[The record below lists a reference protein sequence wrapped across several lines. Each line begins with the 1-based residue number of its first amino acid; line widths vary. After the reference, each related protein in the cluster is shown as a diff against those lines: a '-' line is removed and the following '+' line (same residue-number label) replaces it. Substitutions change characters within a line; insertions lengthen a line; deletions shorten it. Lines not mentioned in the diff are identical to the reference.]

1 MADIRKFLDQQGV
14 SVLWNRIATDLKAES
29 ERAKAA
35 EAANAAAAKKAQDE
49 VDALETYVGAIPEGY
64 EAQTNV
70 IAYINKKAEET
81 LNAANGGSSESAASV
96 KAALDAYIAQND
108 PLVKANSD
116 AIDAIEADYLVEA
129 DKTELSNAIGAN
141 TTEIA
146 RVNAVLV
153 AALENEEAGLDS
165 IKELAS
171 WIETHGTEAAGY
183 SAAITALETKVD
195 TGDMKVSEYVA
206 DAIAGQNLS
215 QYATVDAL
223 NTEKG
228 RIDGLVEKVDTGD
241 QKVSEY
247 VAAAVAALNI
257 ADYAKAADLLA
268 LAARVTTAEGKITT
282 LEGNDADKETR
293 IATMEAK
300 VSKWDA
306 AEANA
311 KAHADGLNSAMD
323 IRVLALE
330 GIDHTKFETAGAAAT
345 ALSEAKAYTDTEVAK
360 IQSLSEAEIDAAI
373 AAAVKPE

>member
-1 MADIRKFLDQQGV
+1 
-14 SVLWNRIATDLKAES
+14 
-29 ERAKAA
+29 
-35 EAANAAAAKKAQDE
+35 
-49 VDALETYVGAIPEGY
+49 
-64 EAQTNV
+64 
-70 IAYINKKAEET
+70 
-81 LNAANGGSSESAASV
+81 
-96 KAALDAYIAQND
+96 
-108 PLVKANSD
+108 
-116 AIDAIEADYLVEA
+116 
-129 DKTELSNAIGAN
+129 
-141 TTEIA
+141 
-146 RVNAVLV
+146 
-153 AALENEEAGLDS
+153 
-165 IKELAS
+165 
-171 WIETHGTEAAGY
+171 
-183 SAAITALETKVD
+183 
-195 TGDMKVSEYVA
+195 MKVSEYVA

-330 GIDHTKFETAGAAAT
+330 GIDHAKFETAGAAAT

>member
-29 ERAKAA
+29 DRAKAA

-49 VDALETYVGAIPEGY
+49 VDALETYVGTIPEGY
-64 EAQTNV
+64 AEQTNV

-108 PLVKANSD
+108 PLVKANAD

-129 DKTELSNAIGAN
+129 DKTELDGKISAN

-171 WIETHGTEAAGY
+171 WIETHGEEAAGY
-183 SAAITALETKVD
+183 AAAITALETKID

-206 DAIAGQNLS
+206 DAIADQNLS

-293 IATMEAK
+293 IAAMEAK

-323 IRVLALE
+323 VRVLALE

>member
-1 MADIRKFLDQQGV
+1 MADIRKFLDQAGV
-14 SVLWNRIATDLKAES
+14 SILWNRIATDLKTES
-29 ERAKAA
+29 DRAKAA

-49 VDALETYVGAIPEGY
+49 VDALETYVGTIPEGY
-64 EAQTNV
+64 TETNV
-70 IAYINKKAEET
+70 VAYINKKAEET
-81 LNAANGGSSESAASV
+81 LNAANGGSNESAASV
-96 KAALDAYIAQND
+96 KAALDAYIALND
-108 PLVKANSD
+108 PKVKANTD

-129 DKTELSNAIGAN
+129 DKTELDGKISAN

-153 AALENEEAGLDS
+153 AALENEESGLDS
-165 IKELAS
+165 IKELAT
-171 WIETHGTEAAGY
+171 WIEEHGEEAAGY
-183 SAAITALETKVD
+183 AAAITALETKVD

-206 DAIAGQNLS
+206 DAIADQNLS
-215 QYATVDAL
+215 QYATVEAL

-293 IATMEAK
+293 IAAMEAK
-300 VSKWDA
+300 VTKWDA

-311 KAHADGLNSAMD
+311 KAHAEAQAQAAEANAKAHSDANLVTAKAYSDAN
-323 IRVLALE
+323 LA
-330 GIDHTKFETAGAAAT
+330 T
-345 ALSEAKAYTDTEVAK
+345 AKAYTDAEVAK

>member
-29 ERAKAA
+29 DRAKAA

-49 VDALETYVGAIPEGY
+49 VDALETYVGIIPEGY

-96 KAALDAYIAQND
+96 KAALDAYIAAND
-108 PLVKANSD
+108 PLVEKNKTDIAG
-116 AIDAIEADYLVEA
+116 IVADYLTST
-129 DKTELSNAIGAN
+129 DKTELNTAIGAN

-165 IKELAS
+165 IKELAA
-171 WIETHGTEAAGY
+171 WIETHGAEAAGY
-183 SAAITALETKVD
+183 ASAIAALETKVD

-206 DAIAGQNLS
+206 DAIADQNLS

-228 RIDGLVEKVDTGD
+228 RIDGLVTKVDTGD

-293 IATMEAK
+293 IAAMEAK

-323 IRVLALE
+323 ARVLVLE
-330 GIDHTKFETAGAAAT
+330 AIDHTKFETAGAAAT

>member
-14 SVLWNRIATDLKAES
+14 STLWSRIAEELAAEKS
-29 ERAKAA
+29 RA
-35 EAANAAAAKKAQDE
+35 EAAEQAAATAAQAAQND
-49 VDALETYVGAIPEGY
+49 VDALETYVGTIPEGY
-64 EAQTNV
+64 TETNV
-70 IAYINKKAEET
+70 VAYINKKAEET
-81 LNAANGGSSESAASV
+81 LNAANGGSNESAASV
-96 KAALDAYIAQND
+96 KAALDTYIAKND
-108 PLVKANSD
+108 PLVKANTD

-129 DKTELSNAIGAN
+129 DKTELDGKISAN

-183 SAAITALETKVD
+183 ASAITALETKVD
-195 TGDMKVSEYVA
+195 TGDMKVSEYIA
-206 DAIAGQNLS
+206 DAIADQNLS

-293 IATMEAK
+293 IAAMEAK
-300 VSKWDA
+300 VTKWDA

-311 KAHADGLNSAMD
+311 KAYADS
-323 IRVLALE
+323 LAKNYE
-330 GIDHTKFETAGAAAT
+330 VAGAAAQ
-345 ALSEAKAYTDTEVAK
+345 ALIDAKAYTDTEVAK
-360 IQSLSEAEIDAAI
+360 IQALTEAEIDAAI
-373 AAAVKPE
+373 AEVTANT

>member
-29 ERAKAA
+29 DRAKAA

-49 VDALETYVGAIPEGY
+49 VDALETYVGTIPEGY

-96 KAALDAYIAQND
+96 KAALDAYIAAND
-108 PLVKANSD
+108 PLVKANAD

-183 SAAITALETKVD
+183 ASAITALETKVD

-293 IATMEAK
+293 IAAMEAK

-323 IRVLALE
+323 VRVLALE

>member
-1 MADIRKFLDQQGV
+1 MADIKKFLDQSGV
-14 SVLWNRIATDLKAES
+14 STLWSRIAQELAAEKA
-29 ERAKAA
+29 RA
-35 EAANAAAAKKAQDE
+35 EAAEQAAAAAAQAAQDD
-49 VDALETYVGAIPEGY
+49 VDALETYVGTIPEGY
-64 EAQTNV
+64 ADQTNV

-81 LNAANGGSSESAASV
+81 LNAANGGSNESAATV
-96 KAALDAYIAQND
+96 KAALDAYIAKND
-108 PLVKANSD
+108 PLVKANTD

-129 DKTELSNAIGAN
+129 DKTELDGKISAN

-146 RVNAVLV
+146 RVNAVLA

-165 IKELAS
+165 IKELAA
-171 WIETHGTEAAGY
+171 WIETHGEEAAGY
-183 SAAITALETKVD
+183 AEAITALEGKVD

-206 DAIAGQNLS
+206 DAIADQNLA
-215 QYATVDAL
+215 QYATVEAL

-282 LEGNDADKETR
+282 LEGNDANKETR
-293 IATMEAK
+293 IAAMEAK
-300 VSKWDA
+300 VTKWDA

-311 KAHADGLNSAMD
+311 KAHAEAQ
-323 IRVLALE
+323 AQAA
-330 GIDHTKFETAGAAAT
+330 ETNAKAHSDANLAT
-345 ALSEAKAYTDTEVAK
+345 AKSYSDANLATAKSYTDTEVAK
-360 IQSLSEAEIDAAI
+360 IQALTAAEIEAAI
-373 AAAVKPE
+373 NSATQA

>member
-14 SVLWNRIATDLKAES
+14 SILWNRIATDLKAES
-29 ERAKAA
+29 DRAKAA

-49 VDALETYVGAIPEGY
+49 VDALETYVGTIPEGY

-81 LNAANGGSSESAASV
+81 LTAANGGSNESAASV
-96 KAALDAYIAQND
+96 KAALDAYIALND
-108 PLVKANSD
+108 PLVKANTD

-165 IKELAS
+165 IKELAA

-183 SAAITALETKVD
+183 ASAITALETKVD

-206 DAIAGQNLS
+206 DAIADQNLS

-228 RIDGLVEKVDTGD
+228 RIDGLVTKVDTGD

-293 IATMEAK
+293 IAAMEAK

-311 KAHADGLNSAMD
+311 KAHAEAQAQTAETNAKAHSDANLVTAKAYSDAN
-323 IRVLALE
+323 LA
-330 GIDHTKFETAGAAAT
+330 T
-345 ALSEAKAYTDTEVAK
+345 AKAYTDTEVAK

>member
-1 MADIRKFLDQQGV
+1 MADIRKFLDQSGV
-14 SVLWNRIATDLKAES
+14 SILWNRIATDLKAES
-29 ERAKAA
+29 DRAKAA

-49 VDALETYVGAIPEGY
+49 VDALETYVGTIPDGY
-64 EAQTNV
+64 TETNV
-70 IAYINKKAEET
+70 VAYINKKAEET
-81 LNAANGGSSESAASV
+81 LTAANGGSNESAASV
-96 KAALDAYIAQND
+96 KAALDAYIALND
-108 PLVKANSD
+108 PKVKANTD

-129 DKTELSNAIGAN
+129 DKTELDGKISAN

-171 WIETHGTEAAGY
+171 WIETHGEEAASY
-183 SAAITALETKVD
+183 AAAITALEGKV
-195 TGDMKVSEYVA
+195 GDKTVGTQISE
-206 DAIAGQNLS
+206 AIAAENLS
-215 QYATVDAL
+215 QYATVANL
-223 NTEKG
+223 EVEKG
-228 RIDGLVEKVDTGD
+228 RIDGLVSKVDTGD

-247 VAAAVAALNI
+247 VAAAVAALKI

-268 LAARVTTAEGKITT
+268 LADRVTTAEGKITT

-293 IATMEAK
+293 IAAMEAK

-311 KAHADGLNSAMD
+311 KAHAEAQ
-323 IRVLALE
+323 AQAA
-330 GIDHTKFETAGAAAT
+330 ETNAKAHSDSNLAT
-345 ALSEAKAYTDTEVAK
+345 AKTYSDNNLATAKAYTDTEVAK

>member
-1 MADIRKFLDQQGV
+1 MADIKKFLDQSGV
-14 SVLWNRIATDLKAES
+14 STLWTRIAEELAAEKA
-29 ERAKAA
+29 RA
-35 EAANAAAAKKAQDE
+35 EAAEQAAAAAAQAAQND
-49 VDALETYVGAIPEGY
+49 VDALETYVGTIPEGY
-64 EAQTNV
+64 TETNV
-70 IAYINKKAEET
+70 VAYINKKAEET
-81 LNAANGGSSESAASV
+81 LNAANGGSSESAATV
-96 KAALDAYIAQND
+96 KAALDAYIAKND
-108 PLVKANSD
+108 PLVKANTD

-129 DKTELSNAIGAN
+129 DKTELDGKISAN

-165 IKELAS
+165 IKELAT
-171 WIETHGTEAAGY
+171 WIETHGEEAAGY
-183 SAAITALETKVD
+183 AEAITALETKVD

-206 DAIAGQNLS
+206 DAIADQNLS
-215 QYATVDAL
+215 QYATVEAL

-293 IATMEAK
+293 IAAMEAK
-300 VSKWDA
+300 VTKWDA

-311 KAHADGLNSAMD
+311 KAHAEAQAQAAEANAKAHSDANLVTAKAYSDAN
-323 IRVLALE
+323 LA
-330 GIDHTKFETAGAAAT
+330 T
-345 ALSEAKAYTDTEVAK
+345 AKAYTDTEVAK
-360 IQSLSEAEIDAAI
+360 IQALSEAEIDAAI

>member
-1 MADIRKFLDQQGV
+1 MADIKKFLDQNGV
-14 SVLWNRIATDLKAES
+14 SILWGRIAQELATEKA
-29 ERAKAA
+29 RAEAA
-35 EAANAAAAKKAQDE
+35 EATNAAAAKAAQDD
-49 VDALETYVGAIPEGY
+49 VDALEALVGTIPAGY
-64 EAQTNV
+64 EEQTNIV
-70 IAYINKKAEET
+70 AYINKKAEET

-96 KAALDAYIAQND
+96 KAALDAYIALND
-108 PLVKANSD
+108 PLVKANAD

-183 SAAITALETKVD
+183 ASAIGALETKVD

-206 DAIAGQNLS
+206 DAIADQNLS

-228 RIDGLVEKVDTGD
+228 RIDGLVAKVDTGD

-282 LEGNDADKETR
+282 LEGNDANKETR
-293 IATMEAK
+293 IAAMEAK
-300 VSKWDA
+300 VVNWDA
-306 AEANA
+306 AENNA
-311 KAHADGLNSAMD
+311 KAHAEAQ
-323 IRVLALE
+323 AQAA
-330 GIDHTKFETAGAAAT
+330 ETNAKAHSDTNLAT
-345 ALSEAKAYTDTEVAK
+345 AKAYSDTNLATAKAYTDTEFAK
-360 IQSLSEAEIDAAI
+360 IQPLSEAEINAAI
-373 AAAVKPE
+373 SAATQG

>member
-29 ERAKAA
+29 DRAKAA

-49 VDALETYVGAIPEGY
+49 VDALETYVGTIPEGY
-64 EAQTNV
+64 TEQTNV

-108 PLVKANSD
+108 PLVKANAD

-165 IKELAS
+165 IKELAA

-183 SAAITALETKVD
+183 AAAITALETKVD

-206 DAIAGQNLS
+206 DAIADQNLS

-293 IATMEAK
+293 IAAMEAK

-323 IRVLALE
+323 VRVLALE

>member
-1 MADIRKFLDQQGV
+1 MADIKKFLDQSGV
-14 SVLWNRIATDLKAES
+14 STLWTKIAEEL
-29 ERAKAA
+29 AKEKTRA
-35 EAANAAAAKKAQDE
+35 EAAEQAAAAAAAAAQGD
-49 VDALETYVGAIPEGY
+49 VDALETYVGTIPESY
-64 EAQTNV
+64 TETNV

-81 LNAANGGSSESAASV
+81 LNAANGGSSESAATV
-96 KAALDAYIAQND
+96 KAALDAYIAKND
-108 PLVKANSD
+108 PLVKANTD

-129 DKTELSNAIGAN
+129 DKTELDGKISAN

-165 IKELAS
+165 IKELAA
-171 WIETHGTEAAGY
+171 WIETHGEEAAGY
-183 SAAITALETKVD
+183 AAAITALETKVD

-206 DAIAGQNLS
+206 DAIADQNLS
-215 QYATVDAL
+215 QYATVEAL

-293 IATMEAK
+293 IAAMEAK
-300 VSKWDA
+300 VTKWDA

-311 KAHADGLNSAMD
+311 KAYADSLATNYDAAGSAAQ
-323 IRVLALE
+323 AL
-330 GIDHTKFETAGAAAT
+330 ID
-345 ALSEAKAYTDTEVAK
+345 AKAYTDTEINTKVIA
-360 IQSLSEAEIDAAI
+360 LTTAEIEAAI
-373 AAAVKPE
+373 ANASTGA

>member
-1 MADIRKFLDQQGV
+1 MADIKKFLDQSGV
-14 SVLWNRIATDLKAES
+14 STLWTRIAEELAAEKS
-29 ERAKAA
+29 RA
-35 EAANAAAAKKAQDE
+35 EAAEQAAAAAAQAAQND
-49 VDALETYVGAIPEGY
+49 VDALETYVGTIPEGY
-64 EAQTNV
+64 TETNV

-81 LNAANGGSSESAASV
+81 LNSANGGSSESAATV
-96 KAALDAYIAQND
+96 KAALDAYIAKND
-108 PLVKANSD
+108 PLVKANTD

-129 DKTELSNAIGAN
+129 DKTELDGKISAN

-165 IKELAS
+165 IKELAT
-171 WIETHGTEAAGY
+171 WIEEHGEDAAGY
-183 SAAITALETKVD
+183 AAAITALETKVD

-206 DAIAGQNLS
+206 DAIADQNLS
-215 QYATVDAL
+215 QYATVEAL

-282 LEGNDADKETR
+282 LEGNDANKETR
-293 IATMEAK
+293 IAAMEAK
-300 VSKWDA
+300 VTKWDA

-311 KAHADGLNSAMD
+311 KAHAEAQ
-323 IRVLALE
+323 AQ
-330 GIDHTKFETAGAAAT
+330 AAEANAKSYSDSNLAT
-345 ALSEAKAYTDTEVAK
+345 AKSYSDSNLATAKSYTDAEVAK
-360 IQSLSEAEIDAAI
+360 IQALSESEIDAAI
-373 AAAVKPE
+373 AAAKA

>member
-1 MADIRKFLDQQGV
+1 MADIRKFLDNSGV
-14 SVLWNRIATDLKAES
+14 SILWNRIATELKAES
-29 ERAKAA
+29 DRAKAA

-96 KAALDAYIAQND
+96 KAALDAYIALND
-108 PLVKANSD
+108 PLVKANAD

-171 WIETHGTEAAGY
+171 WIETHGEEAAGY

-206 DAIAGQNLS
+206 DAIADQNLS
-215 QYATVDAL
+215 QYATVEAL

-228 RIDGLVEKVDTGD
+228 RIDGLVAKVDTGD
-241 QKVSEY
+241 QTVSAY

-268 LAARVTTAEGKITT
+268 LAARVTAAEGKITT

-293 IATMEAK
+293 IAAMEAK

-311 KAHADGLNSAMD
+311 KAHAEAQ
-323 IRVLALE
+323 AQAA
-330 GIDHTKFETAGAAAT
+330 ETNAKAHSDANLVT
-345 ALSEAKAYTDTEVAK
+345 AKAYSDANLATAKTYADTEIAK
-360 IQSLSEAEIDAAI
+360 IQALSEAEIDAAI

>member
-1 MADIRKFLDQQGV
+1 MANDIRKFLDQSGV
-14 SVLWNRIATDLKAES
+14 SVLWNRIATELKAEAD
-29 ERAKAA
+29 RAKAA
-35 EAANAAAAKKAQDE
+35 EAANAAAAKQAQDE
-49 VDALETYVGAIPEGY
+49 IDALETYVGTIPADRT
-64 EAQTNV
+64 EADIV
-70 IAYINKKAEET
+70 SYIQKVAEET
-81 LNAANGGSSESAASV
+81 LSAATGDSDSSV
-96 KAALDAYIAQND
+96 ATVQAALDAYIALND
-108 PLVKANSD
+108 PLVEKNKTDIAG
-116 AIDAIEADYLVEA
+116 IVADYLTST
-129 DKTELSNAIGAN
+129 DKTELNTAIGAN

-165 IKELAS
+165 IKELAT
-171 WIETHGTEAAGY
+171 WIETHGEEAAGY
-183 SAAITALETKVD
+183 ASAISALETKVD

-206 DAIAGQNLS
+206 DAIADQNLS

-228 RIDGLVEKVDTGD
+228 RIDGLVAKVDTGD
-241 QKVSEY
+241 QTVSAY

-293 IATMEAK
+293 IAAMEAK

-311 KAHADGLNSAMD
+311 KAHAEAQ
-323 IRVLALE
+323 AQAA
-330 GIDHTKFETAGAAAT
+330 ETAAKAHSDANLVT
-345 ALSEAKAYTDTEVAK
+345 AKAYSDANLVTAKAYTDTEFAK
-360 IQSLSEAEIDAAI
+360 IQSLSESEIDAAI